1 MISFIKKHSIPI
13 GLVVGNII
21 IKLVF
26 LTSQPISHDEP
37 FTIYHAQFDLFYLID
52 YLKNYNNPPLFEI
65 LLHFWIKQF
74 GISELSVR
82 ILPMLFSSFSV
93 LFIYKIGKTFFDDKT
108 AIVSSLLFTFSILQI
123 WYAHDCRVYSLF
135 LLLTLISFYLF
146 FSLLKDGTL
155 STWKLVGFI
164 LSNVLLL
171 YSHYFGAFVW
181 LLEGLIVVLCFI
193 RNKTILVTFIK
204 VCIIGLVMFLPHV
217 FVLYQRFSESAQR
230 GTWLEIPS
238 GLESLYNM
246 IWSFTNAPVV
256 AVMSIVILAACL
268 IKFSMSSKK
277 RIQNPFIKYVILWFL
292 FPFFFMFFV
301 SYKVPMFLDRYLI
314 FITPALYLLL
324 AVGLSFLF
332 EKKKLYYSAS
342 FILVGA
348 FLFSSTLNPDKK
360 RLVRDIVDYIKFNK
374 TSRTIVLGCS
384 PEFITNFTYYYNPS
398 YFQGIN
404 QDSEYGMLE
413 EQLKNE
419 NIYFIHRLD
428 SNLINS
434 INEFDKIIYIDAA
447 ADFSSPDNNIKNDLL
462 SLYKI
467 DNEQFY
473 YEIFNIYSFSKK

>member
-13 GLVVGNII
+13 GLVLLNII
-21 IKLVF
+21 IKSVF
-26 LTSQPISHDEP
+26 LTRQPISHDEP

-65 LLHFWIKQF
+65 LLHFWIKLF

-108 AIVSSLLFTFSILQI
+108 AIIASLLFTFSIMQI

-135 LLLTLISFYLF
+135 LLLTLGSFYVF

-155 STWKLVGFI
+155 SKWKLVGFI
-164 LSNVLLL
+164 SSNVLLL

-181 LLEGLIVVLCFI
+181 FLEGLIVVLYFI
-193 RNKTILVTFIK
+193 KNKTILVTFIK
-204 VCIIGLVMFLPHV
+204 ACIIGLVIFLPHV

-230 GTWLEIPS
+230 GTWLKIPS

-256 AVMSIVILAACL
+256 AVTSIVILVACL
-268 IKFSMSSKK
+268 IKFLISTKK
-277 RIQNPFIKYVILWFL
+277 QIQNPFVKYVIWWFL
-292 FPFFFMFFV
+292 FPFMFMFLV

-324 AVGLSFLF
+324 AVALSFLF
-332 EKKKLYYSAS
+332 EKKRLYYGAS
-342 FILVGA
+342 FVLVGA

-360 RLVRDIVDYIKFNK
+360 RLVRDTVDYIQSNK
-374 TSRTIVLGCS
+374 TPRTIVLGCS
-384 PEFITNFTYYYNPS
+384 PEFITNFTYYYNLR

-428 SNLINS
+428 SNLMNS
-434 INEFDKIIYIDAA
+434 INKFDKIIYLDAA
-447 ADFSSPDNNIKNDLL
+447 ADFSSPDNHIKDDLMNRYTL
-462 SLYKI
+462 EK
-467 DNEQFY
+467 DQFY
-473 YEIFNIYSFSKK
+473 FELFHVYTFSKK